1 MKGKRFLSLAV
12 SVVLLFTLAACSGNT
27 ADAPVRYTSAT
38 VSAGFSSQAG
48 NSSAKF
54 AAAFIGTAADVTS
67 MTVDVKNG
75 STSIVSG
82 ATLSSANGV
91 WSVTIN
97 NLPIGPQLTFIGHAY
112 NGSAVEIFNG
122 TTVQAMTG
130 TNDQVSISMAPVS
143 SGATMQFPKVTQI
156 GIPASI
162 EISTTANLTIHVEGG
177 STDTLSYQITLAP
190 GGGQIGSFTTAQGS
204 IIMAGSTTATIAY
217 VYTAPAAAGTY
228 THSVTVTN
236 NQGNSVKTT
245 FTTHIVSPQAAP
257 TANST
262 FNIQFNPVIA
272 SISGERNGS
281 DVTFTASVSDD
292 GPAGELNYLWAFS
305 GGLSF
310 LDTASNPAVLTGY
323 SESASGTLT
332 LTVTDHSGSGG
343 STTIT
348 YQLPAGQFP
357 NSVVVDTTPVP
368 SAPTSLAAGVAGPS
382 GLAADSTTAYWSD
395 VSTGTIRKSA
405 VSGGAVTTL
414 VSGLSTTIPT
424 TMAVG
429 WNYVFWSD
437 SSGAIK
443 RVSTGGGTVT
453 TLASGLNNPTNIA
466 VGSMYVFWT
475 EASGALKRVSYS
487 GGTPTTLATGLGTS
501 IGNLAYDGGSWLYWA
516 DQSTGTIKRVG
527 TGGGTPATIKSGLS
541 SPCCLVV
548 DSTNVYV
555 TERIAGGSIK
565 KILACDGT
573 VTILATGLNSP
584 CCLAKDS
591 SNVYWT
597 EMGAVKKVS
606 VNGGTVTTLASGLT
620 NPYGIALSTSNVIWT
635 DGSNGGSIVT
645 MTK

>member
-1 MKGKRFLSLAV
+1 MKRKTLATILG
-12 SVVLLFTLAACSGNT
+12 SVVCLFLLAACSGTNEET
-27 ADAPVRYTSAT
+27 IRYTSAT
-38 VSAGFSSQAG
+38 INAAFTSPSG
-48 NSSAKF
+48 NSKASF
-54 AAAFIGTAADVTS
+54 SAAFLGTAADATS

-82 ATLSSANGV
+82 AALTNTNGV
-91 WSVTIN
+91 WSATIS
-97 NLPIGPQLTFIGHAY
+97 NLPIGPQLTFTGHAY
-112 NGSAVEIFNG
+112 NSSAVEIFNG
-122 TTVQAMTG
+122 TTLQAMTG

-143 SGATMQFPKVTQI
+143 SGVTMQFPKITQI

-162 EISTTANLTIHVEGG
+162 EVSTTANLSIHVEGS

-190 GGGQIGSFTTAQGS
+190 GGGQIGSYTTAQGS
-204 IIMAGSTTATIAY
+204 IIMAGSTSATIAY

-245 FTTHIVSPQAAP
+245 FTTHVVSPQAAP
-257 TANST
+257 TANSALT
-262 FNIQFNPVIA
+262 VQFNPVITA
-272 SISGERNGS
+272 INGERNGS
-281 DVTFTASVSDD
+281 DVAFTASVSDD
-292 GPAGELNYLWAFS
+292 GPAGELSYLWQYS

-310 LDTASNPAVLTGY
+310 SDTASNPAVLTGY
-323 SESASGTLT
+323 SETASGTLT
-332 LTVTDHSGSGG
+332 LTVIDHNGSGG
-343 STTIT
+343 STTVT

-357 NSVVVDTTPVP
+357 NTVLVDTTPAPAVP
-368 SAPTSLAAGVAGPS
+368 ISLAAGVAGPS
-382 GLAADSTTAYWSD
+382 GLAADTTTAYWSD
-395 VSTGTIRKSA
+395 LSTGTIKKAA

-414 VSGLSTTIPT
+414 VSGLSTTAPN

-429 WNYVFWSD
+429 WNYVFWTD
-437 SSGAIK
+437 LSGAIK
-443 RVSTGGGTVT
+443 RVSIGGGTVT

-475 EASGALKRVSYS
+475 EASGALKRVSYN

-501 IGNLAYDGGSWLYWA
+501 ISSLAYDGGSWLYWA
-516 DQSTGTIKRVG
+516 DQSAGTIKRVG
-527 TGGGTPATIKSGLS
+527 TGGGIIATVKTGLN

-584 CCLAKDS
+584 CCLVKDS

-606 VNGGTVTTLASGLT
+606 LNGGTVTTLASGLT
-620 NPYGIALSTSNVIWT
+620 NPYGIAINTTNVIWT